1 MNKSTYFKTLTIA
14 AALTL
19 GALLFNSCS
28 KDPAPTP
35 EISYLNITNAS
46 PTLNSYNIYVGS
58 AKVNPA
64 ALGFTS
70 VVPYGQ
76 YVPGTSAIKL
86 TTGSSTESVF
96 TKNVNLEANTV
107 QSLFVI
113 GKGAT
118 IDYLVIKDQLGSLTS
133 DKAFVRF
140 INLSPDAAALNLTI
154 KDGNTIVTDKAY
166 KASSEFVEIEAKAYV
181 LQIKDKASGADKG
194 LTFNLDAKAGKSYTV
209 MAAGML
215 SPASDTEQAFKGHV
229 INNQ

>member
-1 MNKSTYFKTLTIA
+1 MNKSTYFKTFTAA

-19 GALLFNSCS
+19 GALLLNSCS

-58 AKVNPA
+58 SKINTD
-64 ALGFTS
+64 ALGFAS
-70 VVPYGQ
+70 NLKYGQ
-76 YVPGTSAIKL
+76 YIPGASAIKL
-86 TTGSSTESVF
+86 TTASSTESVF
-96 TKNVNLEANTV
+96 TKNVNLEANAV

-113 GKGAT
+113 GKGTT

-154 KDGNTIVTDKAY
+154 KDGNAIVTDKAY
-166 KASSEFVEIEAKAYV
+166 KASSEFVEVEAKAYV

-209 MAAGML
+209 MAVGML

-229 INNQ
+229 ITNQ